1 MIPILT
7 TYLSFSVHEIRCNF
21 LSAKN
26 IDICCVPKTKH
37 LLQDTYKLKGKRAQ
51 LVSELKSLGIHA
63 PNVLRAVDA
72 VPRHFF
78 FPKDFLDKAY
88 ENIAFPIEGGQT
100 ISQPFTVAMQTQLL
114 EIKPEDKVL
123 EIGTGSGYQSAILK
137 VMGANVYS
145 IETVERLHQ
154 TAKMLFRKLGLDIAT
169 IYGDG
174 SKGLPELAPFD
185 KIILTAAAPKLV
197 TSLTAQLQIGGKLV
211 APVGD
216 LAVQKMILVT
226 RNGDNE
232 YTESS
237 HGDFNFVPLTG
248 SNGWAI

>member
-237 HGDFNFVPLTG
+237 HGDFKFVPLTG

>member
-1 MIPILT
+1 M
-7 TYLSFSVHEIRCNF
+7 
-21 LSAKN
+21 SAKN

-185 KIILTAAAPKLV
+185 KIILTAAAPQLV